1 MHIDKLIEQTVE
13 VLPYITSE
21 EKAQEFL
28 NTLDASDQ
36 MAIFSAYNVGN
47 THIGYDR
54 LQVDHIT
61 VHRHLESHV
70 SQANYANMLYMK
82 RMVMK
87 EGLQTFIRCTE
98 ASGFNR
104 SNF

>member
-1 MHIDKLIEQTVE
+1 MHIDKLIEQTVD

-21 EKAQEFL
+21 EKALGFL
-28 NTLDASDQ
+28 NTLDTSDQ
-36 MAIFSAYNVGN
+36 LAIFSAYNVGN
-47 THIGYDR
+47 VHIGYDR

-61 VHRHLESHV
+61 VHRNLESHV

-82 RMVMK
+82 RLVMK